1 MAPMKSRTL
10 MRSLALAL
18 FVASAACTTAW
29 SQTAS
34 ANATAVKTYEIDV
47 PGTKEW
53 VDTNIDVRGGA
64 KLRFPATGQVTY
76 PADQSYS
83 GKTRSSGTFGP
94 DGLSRGFADLLH
106 QYAVGDAGHGALIGR
121 VGPDTY
127 AQAFLVGAS
136 KEYVVPVAGR
146 LFVGLNQS
154 MSEAAT
160 ANGGFHVKIEV
171 LDESSKDAAN

>member
-1 MAPMKSRTL
+1 MERSCDSRLRDKSRIRPTNL
-10 MRSLALAL
+10 
-18 FVASAACTTAW
+18 TAE
-29 SQTAS
+29 
-34 ANATAVKTYEIDV
+34 KRD
-47 PGTKEW
+47 
-53 VDTNIDVRGGA
+53 
-64 KLRFPATGQVTY
+64 
-76 PADQSYS
+76 
-83 GKTRSSGTFGP
+83 SSGTFGP

-160 ANGGFHVKIEV
+160 AKGSFHVKIEV
-171 LDESSKDAAN
+171 LDEGSKDATNPGGPAETRVPGDYARYAEQNSATSFRSCR